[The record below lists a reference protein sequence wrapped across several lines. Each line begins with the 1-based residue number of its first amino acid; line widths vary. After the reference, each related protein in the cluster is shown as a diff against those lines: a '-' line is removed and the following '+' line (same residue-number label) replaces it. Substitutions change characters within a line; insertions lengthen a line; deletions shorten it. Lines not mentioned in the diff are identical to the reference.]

1 MGLEV
6 PPKVN
11 EDLKAKI
18 VRAALLKK
26 YQTEELF
33 VLKTAQFQGMGPC
46 VSPLFSK
53 LLTWRRLA
61 VSRSNVVLW
70 SIPPPGILRSLPLH
84 LIPPPPSPSLCDMN
98 QSCWTCV
105 TR

>member
-33 VLKTAQFQGMGPC
+33 VLKTAQFQGTCPWPSHDRDFEAWCRDPMAG
-46 VSPLFSK
+46 
-53 LLTWRRLA
+53 LTL
-61 VSRSNVVLW
+61 
-70 SIPPPGILRSLPLH
+70 
-84 LIPPPPSPSLCDMN
+84 
-98 QSCWTCV
+98 
-105 TR
+105 

>member
-33 VLKTAQFQGMGPC
+33 VLKTAQFQGTRRERVFENNDSQDLKILHIEALWCLDPII
-46 VSPLFSK
+46 PL
-53 LLTWRRLA
+53 
-61 VSRSNVVLW
+61 
-70 SIPPPGILRSLPLH
+70 PPPVRPLP
-84 LIPPPPSPSLCDMN
+84 P
-98 QSCWTCV
+98 
-105 TR
+105 

>member
-33 VLKTAQFQGMGPC
+33 VLKTAQFQG
-46 VSPLFSK
+46 
-53 LLTWRRLA
+53 THRE
-61 VSRSNVVLW
+61 
-70 SIPPPGILRSLPLH
+70 I
-84 LIPPPPSPSLCDMN
+84 
-98 QSCWTCV
+98 
-105 TR
+105 